1 MNHPRFKTTVIL
13 GTTTDKSVKIL
24 KKSVLSLN
32 KRNTPSFSLI
42 FIF

>member
-24 KKSVLSLN
+24 KK
-32 KRNTPSFSLI
+32 KCIKPQQEK
-42 FIF
+42 